1 MTKNFPKVLTES
13 NSQIW
18 KAQKTPMQVFTQ
30 KGICDDPLVGRKFRT
45 CIDIYFFT
53 YIFLEKISFTTIK
66 CIAQL
71 GCPHFTF
78 RSVQRPQ

>member
-53 YIFLEKISFTTIK
+53 
-66 CIAQL
+66 
-71 GCPHFTF
+71 
-78 RSVQRPQ
+78 